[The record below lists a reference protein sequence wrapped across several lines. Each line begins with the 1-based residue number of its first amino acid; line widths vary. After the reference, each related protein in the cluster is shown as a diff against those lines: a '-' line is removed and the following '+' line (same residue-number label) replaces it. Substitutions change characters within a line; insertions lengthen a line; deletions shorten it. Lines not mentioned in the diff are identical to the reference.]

1 MIDKT
6 INKNNFFNIEPIALT
21 PKLLNINEL
30 LKAQSYPT
38 INIISNDKKIEAIKS
53 SIQLFRSH
61 KLILKKLPYIKY
73 AIIEYCSLEN
83 NKKTKTSIN

>member
-38 INIISNDKKIEAIKS
+38 INIQKNWS
-53 SIQLFRSH
+53 
-61 KLILKKLPYIKY
+61 
-73 AIIEYCSLEN
+73 
-83 NKKTKTSIN
+83 NKK